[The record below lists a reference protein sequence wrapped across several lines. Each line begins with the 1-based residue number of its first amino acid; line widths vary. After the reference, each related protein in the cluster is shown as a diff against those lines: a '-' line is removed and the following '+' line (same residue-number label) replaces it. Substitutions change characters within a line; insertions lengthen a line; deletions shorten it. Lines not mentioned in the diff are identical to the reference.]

1 MPYVADTV
9 FPMVSDRVRGACP
22 SVHAPFLE
30 RDGALVRVRLP
41 GGRLPVAAARELAA
55 VADRAGAGAFEL
67 TNRANLQLRGI
78 PVDEV
83 PRVRDSLVAAEVTPD
98 DADADARRN
107 VLASPTAGV
116 DAEELVDTRP
126 LVDALATRL
135 AGSAPAPPSHKF
147 GVLVDGGGAVH
158 LRGRR
163 HDLALGAVR
172 MLDGELEYE
181 VALGAPLPLTQEAG
195 AVVRVVRPDRAVDLL
210 DAVLAGAGVDAL
222 VDRRR
227 ASDVASVI
235 TPSVPAVG
243 VHRQRDTDRVWIGAV
258 PVLGRLD
265 AGTLAALA
273 DLAVGELR
281 VTPWR
286 GVVLVDVPAAGADA
300 VVHALDGLGLVLD
313 AAHPANA
320 VVACV
325 GSRGCAA
332 GFADTQRDARALI
345 DRLAATPVGQR
356 PASVHVSGCEKGCAR
371 ATPAEVSFVATAPHR
386 YDRYSG
392 DPTVLASQRPDY
404 PGAATPKP
412 VGLEL
417 GRRFGELVERGCR
430 L

>member
-1 MPYVADTV
+1 
-9 FPMVSDRVRGACP
+9 
-22 SVHAPFLE
+22 VHEPFLE

-41 GGRLPVAAARELAA
+41 GGRLPATAARELAA
-55 VADRAGAGAFEL
+55 IADRAGAGSFEL

-78 PVDEV
+78 PVDEA
-83 PRVRDSLVAAEVTPD
+83 PRVRDALVAAGVTP
-98 DADADARRN
+98 AAPAADARRN

-116 DAEELVDTRP
+116 DAAELVDTRP
-126 LVDALATRL
+126 LVDAFAARL
-135 AGSAPAPPSHKF
+135 AGAAHPPPSHKF

-158 LRGRR
+158 VRGRR
-163 HDLALGAVR
+163 HDVALGAVR
-172 MLDGELEYE
+172 TLDGDLVYE
-181 VALGAPLPLTQEAG
+181 VALGAPLPLVREPGAG
-195 AVVRVVRPDRAVDLL
+195 VRVVRPDRALDLL
-210 DAVLAGAGVDAL
+210 DAVLAGRGVDVDGL
-222 VDRRR
+222 LDRRP
-227 ASDVASVI
+227 ASDLATRVA
-235 TPSVPAVG
+235 PSVPAVG
-243 VHRQRDTDRVWIGAV
+243 VHPQRDTDRIWIGAV

-273 DLAVGELR
+273 DLAIGELR

-300 VVHALDGLGLVLD
+300 VVHALDGLGLILD
-313 AAHPANA
+313 PRHPANA

-356 PASVHVSGCEKGCAR
+356 PASVHVSGCDKGCAR
-371 ATPAEVSFVATAPHR
+371 AQPAAVSFVATAPHR

-392 DPTVLASQRPDY
+392 VPAVLASQRRNKPDVV
-404 PGAATPKP
+404 TPKP
-412 VGLEL
+412 EGAVHT
-417 GRRFGELVERGCR
+417 RFGELVERGCR